1 MRRLVL
7 IDGNALVHRAFHA
20 LPPLT
25 APDGRVTNAVFGVA
39 SILIRMIAD
48 VRPTHIIATF
58 DRPEPT
64 FRHEQF
70 TEYKAHREKAPDE
83 LYAQIPLVQEL
94 MVAMGIPVLEA
105 PGFEADDII
114 GTLVHQLEN
123 EPDMQIVIATGDLD
137 TLQLVKGESVVVL
150 TPKKGLGE
158 TALYDEKAV
167 HARFGITP
175 DQVADFKGLKGDPSD
190 NIPGVPG
197 IGDKTASTLLGAYET
212 VEGVIEAATTFEKGA
227 KKERKGVLTEKLA
240 EKLVAHA
247 DEARFSRELATIRTD
262 APVSC
267 SLESAQW
274 RDRADAGKARALI
287 EGLGFRSLVR
297 RIEEL
302 FQDPAEVTGEQ
313 PAENLE
319 LFPAQASGSLSDLV
333 LSSAIAVMP
342 GGADVWA
349 MTEGGVPVCISQE
362 NTTQLIPFLTKAPRI
377 VGYDIK
383 EVLHRVRTAG
393 LKALP
398 QVPLFDTHIA
408 AWLCAPD
415 VRAHDL
421 PSVLRTHLRKEV
433 GEGASG
439 EQCALLFDLSL
450 ALEGALAAAKSEHIY
465 ANLEAPLIPVLE
477 AMEERGI
484 LVDKKVVEAL
494 RKKSQKERDALSR
507 DIFTLAGEEFN
518 INSSQQMAKI
528 LYEKLALGGKIK
540 KTSTGRASTAAGEL
554 EKLVGSH
561 PIIEKILDYREL
573 EKLISTYIEPFPALI
588 ATDGRIH
595 TTYNQTV
602 AATGRLSSQDPN
614 LQNIPTRTAPGREFR
629 KAFVPAPG
637 SVLVSCDYSQL
648 ELRLA
653 AHIAEDPVMIEAFR
667 TGQDIHA
674 RTAAT
679 IFKVPLEE
687 VTKDMR
693 RQAKVLNFG
702 ILYGMGSLGFARAAG
717 VDRATATAFIEQYF
731 KEFAGVARYVERM
744 HAQARD
750 EGYVATLWGR
760 KRFTPDARATFPQMR
775 AQAERIAVNH
785 PLQGTNADLIKKA
798 MILIERELP
807 EYMLLQ
813 VHDELVFEIPKDR
826 VGDVAT
832 RARSIMESIVELS
845 VPLIV
850 DVASGDSWGSLEPL
864 SLPR

>member
-1 MRRLVL
+1 MRKLVL

-70 TEYKAHREKAPDE
+70 ADYKAHREKAPDE

-94 MVAMGIPVLEA
+94 MEAMGIPVLQA

-123 EPDMQIVIATGDLD
+123 EEDMQIVIATGDLD
-137 TLQLVKGESVVVL
+137 TLQLVKGERVVVL

-158 TALYDEKAV
+158 TAQYDEKAV

-175 DQVADFKGLKGDPSD
+175 DQVPDFKGLKGDPSD

-197 IGDKTASTLLGAYET
+197 IGDKTASALLGAYET
-212 VEGVIEAATTFEKGA
+212 VEGVIEAATAFEKGA
-227 KKERKGVLTEKLA
+227 KKEKRKGILTEKLA
-240 EKLVAHA
+240 EKLVLHA

-262 APVSC
+262 APVAC
-267 SLESAQW
+267 SLESALW
-274 RDRADAGKARALI
+274 RERADAAKARALV

-297 RIEEL
+297 RVEEL
-302 FQDPAEVTGEQ
+302 FRDPTEAVDEQ
-313 PAENLE
+313 PTEALE
-319 LFPAQASGSLSDLV
+319 LFPAQASGGLSDLTLGSV
-333 LSSAIAVMP
+333 IAVMP
-342 GGADVWA
+342 GGSDVWA
-349 MTEGGVPVCISQE
+349 MTEGGVPVRVPE
-362 NTTQLIPFLTKAPRI
+362 EKVGELAPFLEKAPRI
-377 VGYDIK
+377 VGHDIK
-383 EVLHRVRTAG
+383 EVLHRARAAG

-398 QVPLFDTHIA
+398 HAPLFDTHIA

-415 VRAHDL
+415 VRTHDL
-421 PSVLRTHLRKEV
+421 PSALRTHLRKEV
-433 GEGASG
+433 GEEALG

-450 ALEGALAAAKSEHIY
+450 ALGRALATAKIEHIY
-465 ANLEAPLIPVLE
+465 ADLEAPLIPVLE
-477 AMEERGI
+477 HMEERGI
-484 LVDKKVVEAL
+484 LVDKAVVESL
-494 RKKSQKERDALSR
+494 RKKSQKERDDLSR
-507 DIFTLAGEEFN
+507 DIFKLAGEEFN

-554 EKLVGSH
+554 EKLLGSH

-588 ATDGRIH
+588 AADGRIH

-614 LQNIPTRTAPGREFR
+614 LQNIPTRTALGREFR
-629 KAFVPAPG
+629 KAFIPAPG

-717 VDRATATAFIEQYF
+717 VDRVTATAFIEQYF

-744 HAQARD
+744 HTQARE

-798 MILIERELP
+798 MIQIESELP
-807 EYMLLQ
+807 GYMLLQ
-813 VHDELVFEIPKDR
+813 VHDELVFELPRDR
-826 VGDVAT
+826 VLELVG
-832 RARSIMESIVELS
+832 RARTIMESVAKLS
-845 VPLIV
+845 VPLVV
-850 DVASGDSWGSLEPL
+850 DVSSGPSWGDLEPL
-864 SLPR
+864 SL

>member
-70 TEYKAHREKAPDE
+70 ADYKAHREKAPDE

-123 EPDMQIVIATGDLD
+123 EQDMQIVIATGDLD
-137 TLQLVKGESVVVL
+137 TLQLVKGERVVVL

-167 HARFGITP
+167 YARFSITP
-175 DQVADFKGLKGDPSD
+175 DQVPDFKGLKGDPSD

-197 IGDKTASTLLGAYET
+197 IGDKTASALLGAYET
-212 VEGVIEAATTFEKGA
+212 VEGVIDAATTFEKGK
-227 KKERKGVLTEKLA
+227 KKEKKGVLTEKLA
-240 EKLVAHA
+240 EKLVLHA
-247 DEARFSRELATIRTD
+247 DEARFSRELATIRID

-267 SLESAQW
+267 SLENAMW
-274 RDRADAGKARALI
+274 RERADVTKARSLI
-287 EGLGFRSLVR
+287 EGLGFRSLIR
-297 RIEEL
+297 RIEDVL
-302 FQDPAEVTGEQ
+302 TDRVGEAAPQ
-313 PAENLE
+313 EAPSAAPE
-319 LFPAQASGSLSDLV
+319 LFPVQQSGNISELV
-333 LSSAIAVMP
+333 SEKDIAVMP
-342 GGADVWA
+342 SGEDVWA
-349 MTEGGVPVCISQE
+349 MTEGGVPVCVAKES
-362 NTTQLIPFLTKAPRI
+362 LGLLAPLLRSAPRI
-377 VGYDIK
+377 IGYDIK
-383 EVLHRVRTAG
+383 QVLHMVRLAG
-393 LKALP
+393 MDTLP
-398 QVPLFDTHIA
+398 SAPLFDIHIA

-415 VRAHDL
+415 VRTHDVQ
-421 PSVLRTHLRKEV
+421 SVVRTHLRKEV
-433 GEGASG
+433 GEDALSD
-439 EQCALLFDLSL
+439 QCALLFDLAT
-450 ALEGALAAAKSEHIY
+450 ALERALATADILHIY
-465 ANLEAPLIPVLE
+465 TDIEAPLIPVLE
-477 AMEERGI
+477 TMEERGV
-484 LVDKKVVEAL
+484 LVDRVVVEAL
-494 RKKSQKERDALSR
+494 RKKSQKERDNLSR
-507 DIFTLAGEEFN
+507 EIFELAGEAFN
-518 INSSQQMAKI
+518 INSPQQMAKM
-528 LYEKLALGGKIK
+528 LYEKLGLGGKIK

-554 EKLVGSH
+554 EKLRGSH

-588 ATDGRIH
+588 APDGRIH

-614 LQNIPTRTAPGREFR
+614 LQNIPTRTALGREFR
-629 KAFVPAPG
+629 KAFIPIPG

-679 IFKVPLEE
+679 IFQVPLEV

-744 HAQARD
+744 HAQAR
-750 EGYVATLWGR
+750 EQGYVATLWGR

-798 MILIERELP
+798 MVQIEQELP
-807 EYMLLQ
+807 GHMLLQ

-826 VGDVAT
+826 VTDIT
-832 RARSIMESIVELS
+832 NRAKAIMESVVTLS
-845 VPLIV
+845 VPLVV
-850 DVASGDSWGSLEPL
+850 DVASGDSWGTLEPL
-864 SLPR
+864 AL